1 MTHGVLEKKTLGE
14 DKKKTSAK
22 HEEGQF
28 LRLAEA
34 DPLRKTG

>member
-1 MTHGVLEKKTLGE
+1 VVLLGSY
-14 DKKKTSAK
+14 KKTSAI